1 MNCRR
6 RKSAPTPTP
15 NAHKKKESKRK
26 AGSMAEYGDK
36 HGMERHPMPQPPKE
50 KSGSIAKWS

>member
-6 RKSAPTPTP
+6 RGKAGSP
-15 NAHKKKESKRK
+15 NAHKKAEPKK
-26 AGSMAEYGDK
+26 AAGGKSSYGDK
-36 HGMERHPMPQPPKE
+36 HGMERAAMPLPPKE